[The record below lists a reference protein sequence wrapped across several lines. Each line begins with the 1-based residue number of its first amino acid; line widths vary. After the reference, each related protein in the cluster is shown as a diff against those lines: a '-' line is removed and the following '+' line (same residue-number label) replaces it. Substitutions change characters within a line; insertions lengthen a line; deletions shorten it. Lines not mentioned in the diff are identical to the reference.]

1 MAFYFKLQFE
11 FNKLTPTKAVLKHKI
26 FRNHDVTLILRRAY
40 LAMMNLPWPLDY
52 DWEAK
57 DDVNVTIMTDEL
69 PVLLELIE
77 LSVCLCKTVL

>member
-1 MAFYFKLQFE
+1 M
-11 FNKLTPTKAVLKHKI
+11 LKHEI

-40 LAMMNLPWPLDY
+40 LAMMNLPLPLDY

-57 DDVNVTIMTDEL
+57 DHVNVTIMTDEL